1 MCPHY
6 FDPSSSVEFEPWH
19 PPPPPP
25 QDVTPYATLYLL
37 PLVLCFSAMK
47 LIFHQRFLG
56 HFSCWRIGVRKKV
69 SNWPQHNKYLS
80 ISLGSLPIGSS
91 LCTLSSTCFAAIS
104 PFPCLTFIPHL
115 SIYPSHLI
123 CCTICA
129 AVISRAPHVLSFT
142 PLISIPSW
150 FWLTPSP
157 GMAPLL
163 GCLTDLFASHDGATM
178 QSNPLCTKKKKKK
191 PQLVLSHSTFCRH
204 AAPVSTTLLSSPGES
219 TLKAEMW
226 WPYTLTTYK
235 MHDHSQLHQNKS
247 VSLSEWRACSPNRTI
262 QVLNNSRLLIWA
274 SNHTDTSLSWVM
286 EKWAWW
292 KKILYAYGVWD

>member
-1 MCPHY
+1 
-6 FDPSSSVEFEPWH
+6 
-19 PPPPPP
+19 
-25 QDVTPYATLYLL
+25 
-37 PLVLCFSAMK
+37 MK
-47 LIFHQRFLG
+47 LIFHRRFLS
-56 HFSCWRIGVRKKV
+56 HFSCWRIGGRKKV
-69 SNWPQHNKYLS
+69 SNWSQHNKYLS

-150 FWLTPSP
+150 FWLTPLSRHGSP
-157 GMAPLL
+157 AW
-163 GCLTDLFASHDGATM
+163 LFDWLVCIPRWRYHAV
-178 QSNPLCTKKKKKK
+178 NPTVSKKKKRLSLCCHTVPSAVTQ
-191 PQLVLSHSTFCRH
+191 PQLAQHCFHLRVKVFWKQKCDD
-204 AAPVSTTLLSSPGES
+204 
-219 TLKAEMW
+219 
-226 WPYTLTTYK
+226 LTPLPRTK
-235 MHDHSQLHQNKS
+235 CTITQLHQNKS

-262 QVLNNSRLLIWA
+262 QVLNDSRLLIWA

-286 EKWAWW
+286 EKDSICLWSVGLD
-292 KKILYAYGVWD
+292 IFFLV